1 MCIIAAKPA
10 GVKMPDTETIR
21 RMWYAN
27 RDGAGLMYAADGKV
41 TIEKGFMKLT
51 DFEAALSRVA
61 KRYDLD
67 KLPIVLHF
75 RITTHGG
82 TKPSNCHPFPI
93 TRSVEKLQALKS
105 YATIG
110 VAHNGV
116 IPIVPRYGISD
127 TMEYIATQLAPLCSA
142 LPDFTHNDAALE
154 LIRNAIHSKMAFLTD
169 KGEITTVGDFI
180 TDGGM
185 LYSNGSYMG
194 YGSRTAAWWWEDED
208 FEPISTKPAPKAKKS
223 SSKGSK
229 SKTKA
234 KPKTPAKKPLQW
246 ALTLPNGTFGMDFN
260 TNALIEDLTDYLID
274 ENGKAYQFDNFADAA
289 RPAPDVRLYTAE
301 GMTPDFE
308 PDMADL
314 EYIIDDETDMPFRF

>member
-41 TIEKGFMKLT
+41 VIEKGFMKLT
-51 DFEAALSRVA
+51 DFETALSALA
-61 KRYDLD
+61 KRYDLTA
-67 KLPIVLHF
+67 LPLVLHF

-82 TKPSNCHPFPI
+82 TKPSNCHPFPV
-93 TRSVEKLQALKS
+93 TRSVEKLQALKAYS
-105 YATIG
+105 NIG

-116 IPIVPRYGISD
+116 IPIHPRNGISD
-127 TMEYIATQLAPLCSA
+127 TMEYIATQLAPLASA
-142 LPDFTHNDAALE
+142 LPGFTRNANALE
-154 LIRNAIHSKMAFLTD
+154 LIENAIHSKMAFLTD

-180 TDGGM
+180 RDGGM
-185 LYSNGSYMG
+185 LYSNGSYKG
-194 YGSRTAAWWWEDED
+194 WGSRSAAWWWDDED
-208 FEPISTKPAPKAKKS
+208 FEPVKPKAKKS

-234 KPKTPAKKPLQW
+234 KPKPPAKKPLQW
-246 ALTLPNGTFGMDFN
+246 ALTLPNGTYGMDFN
-260 TNALIEDLTDYLID
+260 TNALIEDLTDFLID
-274 ENGKAYQFDNFADAA
+274 ENGKVYEFDNLADAA

-301 GMTPDFE
+301 NMSPGFE

-314 EYIIDDETDMPFRF
+314 EYIIDDETDLPFRF